1 MWDNLQLCQD
11 CVACAA
17 QVEQL
22 SRTIQMSP
30 SQLVVMKSNER
41 AHEETRLSAI
51 NTTVNIDRR
60 LAKLFELVENDLLGR
75 LQCSANYI
83 APYPVRLPP

>member
-1 MWDNLQLCQD
+1 M
-11 CVACAA
+11 ACAL

-41 AHEETRLSAI
+41 AHEETRLGAI

-60 LAKLFELVENDLLGR
+60 LVKLFELVENDLLGR

-83 APYPVRLPP
+83 APYPVRPSS